1 MLYRSNNFIIKMLYL
16 NNNFVIFVENFIM
29 EKLFIKS
36 NAKIKQISTGFKR
49 YLLNEIY
56 PGNRISIIKGARGVG
71 KTTLLLQ
78 FARLKMPKDKNVLY
92 VSLDDLFFLSNN
104 LYQLAE
110 EFYKDNG
117 SFLLLDEVHKY
128 PNWSRELKLIYD
140 DFHGLQ
146 LLVTSSSLLEIYK
159 SESDLS
165 RRAVTYSLKELSFR
179 EFLYFEKNVS
189 FPVYSLDDIINHHID
204 ISYEI
209 TAKIKPIHEFKK
221 YLQYGIYPYFLEGKK
236 LFQEKLLQTINLTLE
251 TDLPAVERIDFE
263 HVVKIKKLLFAIAS
277 SAPFTPNITKLS
289 ERTGMSRNGLLKA
302 LHYLEKAGLI
312 NLVNKNNK
320 GISILSKP
328 DKIFINNPNLQ
339 WALTVTGE
347 PNLGSIRESFFVHQ
361 LKGLHKINLATK
373 GDFIVDDT
381 YNFEIGGK
389 NKTNYQIKGLKNAF
403 IVRDDFENGYKNYIP
418 LWLFGFLY

>member
-1 MLYRSNNFIIKMLYL
+1 MKN
-16 NNNFVIFVENFIM
+16 
-29 EKLFIKS
+29 LFIKS
-36 NAKIKQISTGFKR
+36 NTKIKQVSTKFTR
-49 YLLNEIY
+49 YLLDEIHQE
-56 PGNRISIIKGARGVG
+56 NRISIIKGARGVG

-78 FARLKMPKDKNVLY
+78 YARLKIPKDKAILY

-140 DFHGLQ
+140 DFPDLQ

-165 RRAVTYSLKELSFR
+165 RRAVTYSLKELSLR
-179 EFLYFEKNVS
+179 EFIYFEKNIS
-189 FPVYSLDDIINHHID
+189 FPVYSLEDIINHHID

-221 YLQYGIYPYFLEGKK
+221 YLQYGMYPYFLEGKK
-236 LFQEKLLQTINLTLE
+236 LFQEKLIQTINLTLE
-251 TDLPAVERIDFE
+251 TDLPAVERVDFE
-263 HVVKIKKLLFAIAS
+263 HIVKIKKLLFAIAS

-289 ERTGMSRNGLLKA
+289 ERTGISRSGLLKA
-302 LHYLEKAGLI
+302 LHYLEKARLI
-312 NLVNKNNK
+312 NFVNKNNK

-339 WALTVTGE
+339 LALADGAHNIGAV
-347 PNLGSIRESFFVHQ
+347 RESFFVNQ
-361 LKGLHKINLATK
+361 LKALHKINLATK

-381 YNFEIGGK
+381 LTFEIGGK
-389 NKTNYQIKGLKNAF
+389 NKTKHQIKDLKNAY
-403 IVRDDFENGYKNYIP
+403 IVRDDFENGFKNYIP

>member
-1 MLYRSNNFIIKMLYL
+1 M
-16 NNNFVIFVENFIM
+16 
-29 EKLFIKS
+29 
-36 NAKIKQISTGFKR
+36 
-49 YLLNEIY
+49 
-56 PGNRISIIKGARGVG
+56 SIIKGARGVG

-78 FARLKMPKDKNVLY
+78 YARLKIPKDKTVLY

-117 SFLLLDEVHKY
+117 SYLLLDEVHKY

-140 DFHGLQ
+140 DFPDLQ

-165 RRAVTYSLKELSFR
+165 RRAVTYPLKELSFR
-179 EFLYFEKNVS
+179 EFLYFEKNIS
-189 FPVYSLDDIINHHID
+189 FPVYSLNDILVRHID

-221 YLQYGIYPYFLEGKK
+221 YLQYGMYPYFLEGKK
-236 LFQEKLLQTINLTLE
+236 MFQEKLLQTINLTLE
-251 TDLPAVERIDFE
+251 TDLPAVERVDFE
-263 HVVKIKKLLFAIAS
+263 HIVKIKKLLFAIAS

-289 ERTGMSRNGLLKA
+289 ERTGISRSALLKA
-302 LHYLEKAGLI
+302 LHYLEKARLI

-339 WALTVTGE
+339 LALSTSE
-347 PNLGSIRESFFVHQ
+347 PNMGSIRESFFVHQ
-361 LKGLHKINLATK
+361 LKALHKINLAMK

-381 YNFEIGGK
+381 FTFEIGGK
-389 NKTNYQIKGLKNAF
+389 NKTNYQIKDVVNAY
-403 IVRDDFENGYKNYIP
+403 IVRDDFENGFKNYIP